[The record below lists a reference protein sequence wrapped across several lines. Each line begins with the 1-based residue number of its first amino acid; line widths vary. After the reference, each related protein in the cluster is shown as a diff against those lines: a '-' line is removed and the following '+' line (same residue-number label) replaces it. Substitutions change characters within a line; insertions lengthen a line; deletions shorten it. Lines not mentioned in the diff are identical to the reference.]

1 MPAWGTISTTPQMWV
16 PLVLA
21 EGSLLR
27 SDHDII
33 QNIDPPGLPGRFQRS
48 MRSSGGIVS
57 RAGGRRAASGVAG
70 VAYALHGV
78 ADLHGLRRRWW
89 LFGRHR
95 ELVIGHNGCRYV
107 LRITRHG
114 KLILNKLGVPGL
126 RPSRSPLVAD
136 GARRPRT
143 PQGSGARETSL
154 ARPRDDQISKRVLVQ
169 NLDERFNRFA

>member
-1 MPAWGTISTTPQMWV
+1 MVEAST
-16 PLVLA
+16 
-21 EGSLLR
+21 
-27 SDHDII
+27 
-33 QNIDPPGLPGRFQRS
+33 
-48 MRSSGGIVS
+48 
-57 RAGGRRAASGVAG
+57 
-70 VAYALHGV
+70 
-78 ADLHGLRRRWW
+78 

-169 NLDERFNRFA
+169 NLDERFHRFA